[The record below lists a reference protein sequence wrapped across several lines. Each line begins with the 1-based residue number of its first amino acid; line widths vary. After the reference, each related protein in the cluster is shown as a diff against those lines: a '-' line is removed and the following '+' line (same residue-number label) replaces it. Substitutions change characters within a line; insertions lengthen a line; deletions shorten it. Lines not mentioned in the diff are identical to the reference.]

1 MKHTSAFKNTTRS
14 ILIASVMFGV
24 TGMVY
29 AQSSTAK
36 KQGSSISNPATH
48 TYGKDSARDY
58 AISQGSGSHAYG
70 KDQSADYAKSQ
81 GSGLHTYGKDASSD
95 YSRSQGS
102 DLPDELPVWVRVL
115 HKAQAPLVPL
125 RAREG
130 TNEVYFLIEQLRRH
144 GRESGVPTLFDGNI
158 GFFRPCSGANARCG
172 TVFIETDAE
181 EVSS

>member
-1 MKHTSAFKNTTRS
+1 MVNDVLGATTYGKLSRLRVTSRFSNFAGLKRGTAMKHTSAFKNTTRS

-24 TGMVY
+24 TGTVH

-48 TYGKDSARDY
+48 TYGKDAARDY

-102 DLPDELPVWVRVL
+102 SSTG
-115 HKAQAPLVPL
+115 
-125 RAREG
+125 RATGMGSSSSQGSSTSG
-130 TNEVYFLIEQLRRH
+130 TSA
-144 GRESGVPTLFDGNI
+144 GSGGY
-158 GFFRPCSGANARCG
+158 
-172 TVFIETDAE
+172 
-181 EVSS
+181 